1 MTIWKSPNAIIK
13 ILKDISEWHKDI
25 NDFGWGKTDLI
36 GDMKHPYLWTDIIS
50 TNIIQG
56 DNNWRTVE
64 YNVDIYLRDRRNR
77 FLGGEGNGELEWS
90 GNDIISDQTTTL
102 LEIIQ
107 LIAKHPLYNNLN
119 IEISGDLSV
128 ESEYNV
134 GDGEENGIKTT
145 LTIRSVY
152 DSGYCAAPWNI
163 SPTQSIWIGTEP
175 KYNFCE
181 LVSNCDFIK
190 VIEDD
195 IDYLMNNIISTASIC
210 GLVSD
215 CDFIKIIEDDID
227 DITTDVN
234 LLMSLTGSYMPLYGT
249 DLMGSTFSLINTNI
263 LLGSP
268 YYTNLTI
275 DNGIQIYSDS
285 DTVQLATG
293 AFNQIILSG
302 TGGIIIEELNTSV
315 DINTINLNINGNVN
329 INNSNHIISSSYR
342 SSGYGLSFINNIDLD
357 TGIHFNGPDTLSL
370 TTGNVDRLL
379 VNSAGNVG
387 IGTTTPAY
395 RLDVNGSTR
404 LDGTLIQKEVVATA
418 SATQDIDV
426 STSNN
431 FEYTINTGTTFTLT
445 NFVNGQTVN
454 IVLNNTGAHAITFT
468 NTIKWKGTAPTF
480 TQNGIDVLTLL
491 RINNV
496 IYGSVIQNFI

>member
-36 GDMKHPYLWTDIIS
+36 GVMKHPYLWTDIIS

-56 DNNWRTVE
+56 DNNWRTIE

-77 FLGGEGNGELEWS
+77 FLSGEGNGELEWS

-119 IEISGDLSV
+119 IEIRGDLNV

-134 GDGEENGIKTT
+134 ADGEENGIKTT

-152 DSGYCAAPWNI
+152 DSGYCAAPWTI

-181 LVSNCDFIK
+181 LISDCHFIK
-190 VIEDD
+190 IIEND
-195 IDYLMNNIISTASIC
+195 IDYLM
-210 GLVSD
+210 G
-215 CDFIKIIEDDID
+215 
-227 DITTDVN
+227 
-234 LLMSLTGSYMPLYGT
+234 LTGSYMPLYGT

-418 SATQDIDV
+418 SATQSIDV
-426 STSNN
+426 STANN
-431 FEYTINTGTTFTLT
+431 FEYTIDTGTTFTLT
-445 NFVNGQTVN
+445 NFVNGQNVN

-468 NTIKWKGTAPTF
+468 NTIKWKGGAPTF

-491 RINNV
+491 KINNV